1 MYARCRQASPATL
14 FGGEAGLAWRHR
26 AYISCGGGFAR
37 IVPGGAHRLD
47 YAPEM
52 EIAGGKQPACR
63 GGVHGRD
70 AIAAIGAGN
79 DRPGAQITVG
89 CQYRLSRTLE
99 IRRLAFSWRSVAKDW
114 LFFGNNSRVWRAP
127 SLHRTSESFQGAHC
141 RTKWRA
147 FCARWSK
154 ARCSSGDSGDLS
166 GGFSGAVPLPSA
178 TWD

>member
-26 AYISCGGGFAR
+26 AYISCGGGVAR
-37 IVPGGAHRLD
+37 FVSGGAHRLD

-52 EIAGGKQPACR
+52 EIAGRKQPACR

-99 IRRLAFSWRSVAKDW
+99 IRRLAFSQRSEAKNW
-114 LFFGNNSRVWRAP
+114 LFFGNNPRVWRAHP
-127 SLHRTSESFQGAHC
+127 LHRTSESFQGAYR

-147 FCARWSK
+147 FLTRRSK
-154 ARCSSGDSGDLS
+154 ARCGSGDSGDFS
-166 GGFSGAVPLPSA
+166 GGSSGAVQLPSG